1 VRTGRW
7 LTISWYTLYVTE
19 VANDTVY
26 ADISM
31 PCDAGP
37 VGGAEDVT

>member
-1 VRTGRW
+1 
-7 LTISWYTLYVTE
+7 
-19 VANDTVY
+19 NDTVY